1 MELSYYKITCLDFE
15 ALRKLIALTGISG
28 RWIERNNHC
37 EFRTGDGAVLNYW
50 KSKGTINFQGSELA
64 AEELRIALFKRAVV
78 VQYSH
83 RFNVQCPLPRATWG
97 FWVYFFVF

>member
-1 MELSYYKITCLDFE
+1 MELSYQKITCLDFE
-15 ALRKLIALTGISG
+15 ALRKTIALTGISG

-78 VQYSH
+78 VQY
-83 RFNVQCPLPRATWG
+83 
-97 FWVYFFVF
+97 